1 MRRTGW
7 IQYQACT
14 LPSLLLRYACAEVP
28 ASWLLL
34 FQGGSSIGLRAPYPL
49 VVFTGG
55 FVVGS
60 TAYRETAAH
69 LASWG

>member
-1 MRRTGW
+1 MQQHETYW
-7 IQYQACT
+7 VD
-14 LPSLLLRYACAEVP
+14 PVP
-28 ASWLLL
+28 GLHLTPTSAHAVRASWLLL